1 MFYEIFQSLSLTT
14 GAGGLFDFNATL
26 PLMAIQFVALM
37 VILDNILYSPLLT
50 VINEREEYVQINL
63 KKAAELIEN
72 ANKIK
77 MATETTISAAE
88 QDSQINIAK
97 YTKESKE
104 LFDEHIKGIQTK
116 FNKAVAKSSTDIR
129 EKQIQDLQTLR
140 MQNEKAITKKIL
152 SIILD

>member
-1 MFYEIFQSLSLTT
+1 MFYKIFQSLSLTT

-26 PLMAIQFVALM
+26 PLIAIQFVALM

-50 VINEREEYVQINL
+50 VINEREEYIQLNL

-77 MATETTISAAE
+77 MATENKISAAE

-104 LFDEHIKGIQTK
+104 LFDGYIKEIQIK
-116 FNKAVAKSSTDIR
+116 FNKAVSKSSTDIR
-129 EKQIQDLQTLR
+129 VKQVQDLETLKLE
-140 MQNEKAITKKIL
+140 NEKTITKKIL